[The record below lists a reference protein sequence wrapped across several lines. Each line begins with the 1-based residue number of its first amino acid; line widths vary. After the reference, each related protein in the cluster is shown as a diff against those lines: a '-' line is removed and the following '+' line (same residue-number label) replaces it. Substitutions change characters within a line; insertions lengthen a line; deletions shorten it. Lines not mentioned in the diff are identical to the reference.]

1 MHLVENSEFRDNTR
15 MKNSLIT
22 LTLALASLPAL
33 AYFHYPE
40 DRNYTSQ
47 DRGYTQYGAPS
58 LHHTGKYALT
68 FDDGPH
74 PVKTAKILDSLK
86 KYNAKALFLVI
97 TSNIT
102 NATFPLIKRMLDEG
116 HIVGSHGLMHD
127 NSDKVPKDVWKARVK
142 QSFVDLAKWYKKAG
156 HELTKPY
163 YRFPYAVYG
172 GRNDHHHLN
181 TLKEISQE
189 LMGDNCIH
197 FTFWDH
203 DSGDWIPG
211 ITAQEVLGN
220 FKAFQE
226 GGRVVTYK
234 SVNGKITKVIK
245 NITNPAG
252 GGVVLQHDIQ
262 TSSEKGTELVLKYF
276 QDNNLEVVRIDE
288 VDEFLITKDCRM
300 K

>member
-1 MHLVENSEFRDNTR
+1 
-15 MKNSLIT
+15 MKNLFLGTALLFTSLS
-22 LTLALASLPAL
+22 AS

-40 DRNYTSQ
+40 DRTYTSA

-74 PVKTAKILDSLK
+74 LVRTAKILDSLK

-102 NATFPLIKRMLDEG
+102 ESTFPLVKRMLDEG
-116 HIVGSHGLMHD
+116 HLVGSHGLMHD
-127 NSDKVPKDVWKARVK
+127 NSDQITKAVWKARVK
-142 QSFVDLAKWYKKAG
+142 QSFVDLAKWYKRAG

-172 GRNDHHHLN
+172 GRSDHHHLN
-181 TLKEISQE
+181 TLKEISRE
-189 LMGDNCIH
+189 LMGENCIH

-211 ITAQEVLGN
+211 MTAQEVMGN

-226 GGRVVTYK
+226 GGRYVTYK
-234 SVNGKITKVIK
+234 SVSGKITKVIK
-245 NITNPAG
+245 TITDPAG

-262 TSSEKGTELVLKYF
+262 ESSVLGTELFLKYA
-276 QDNNLEVVRIDE
+276 QENNLETVRIDE
-288 VDEFLITKDCRM
+288 VDEFLITKSCRM
-300 K
+300 